1 MYKRYVKR
9 IMDFVFSF
17 AALIVFLPLMV
28 LLTIIGVFAMKG
40 NPFFVQIR
48 PGKDEKLFKMI
59 KFRSMTSETDEKG
72 KPLADEIRLNRYGR
86 FIRSTSLD
94 ELPELLNIIKG
105 EMSIVGPRPLLIE
118 YLPLYSEKQRR
129 RHDVRPGM
137 TGLAQINGRNATTWA
152 ERFRFDISYVETLS
166 PWLDVKIIWATIIKV
181 IKREGAAVD
190 DGISLGLFRGNG

>member
-1 MYKRYVKR
+1 
-9 IMDFVFSF
+9 MDFVFSF